1 MEAYSLWIEIERGR
15 ICYDEIEDRGRKGRK
30 NKNLRET
37 NHKGREKRSFLFYLF
52 ILGEGG
58 REGGRERL
66 WLFATT
72 RWFGLV
78 WFSLFSSPFLWL
90 QPILP
95 FISLSLRRS
104 HLNIVI
110 FHIMPL
116 VFTLFAKPLP
126 VESPAVAF

>member
-58 REGGRERL
+58 REGGRERENVAVCDYAL
-66 WLFATT
+66 V
-72 RWFGLV
+72 WFGLV
-78 WFSLFSSPFLWL
+78 LSLFFSFPLAAAYFA
-90 QPILP
+90 
-95 FISLSLRRS
+95 
-104 HLNIVI
+104 
-110 FHIMPL
+110 FH
-116 VFTLFAKPLP
+116 FTFFA
-126 VESPAVAF
+126 